1 MLYQVGFNSI
11 ISKNVIKV
19 FKELHARKIY
29 HGDIRVENILVRPD
43 NSVVIID
50 FEKSE
55 MDADQELLD
64 VEMEE
69 VSNLCTCLE
78 RSC

>member
-19 FKELHARKIY
+19 FKELYARKIY

-43 NSVVIID
+43 NSIVAID
-50 FEKSE
+50 FELSTANAKEKLLKGEMKELKSLLT
-55 MDADQELLD
+55 ELK
-64 VEMEE
+64 
-69 VSNLCTCLE
+69 
-78 RSC
+78 RGH